1 MGISIGGL
9 GSGLPPNI
17 VEQLIEAE
25 KQPLK
30 TMQSQKG
37 KQDSKLKLVTEL
49 ETKLS
54 AVTGSLGTLASAKG
68 FQDLKLNTGDPNIIA
83 GTVDPSAGTKGSW
96 NVEVMQ
102 LAQKAAA
109 ITNGFPDKDKTEI
122 GVGYFRFQTPEGSKR
137 VYINGDNSTLQGA
150 VSAINAAHVG
160 VKASIINDRSDAD
173 YPFRLM
179 ISGDNVGGDNMIE
192 YPTLYFLDG
201 DQDIFFDK
209 EQEAKN
215 GVVKIDGFEFEVG
228 DNTVTDAIPGVT
240 LELRQAAPG
249 RTINVSVKE
258 DMQVVTGKMKTFV
271 DSINAVLT
279 FIQGQNKLSE
289 KTDTSQTL
297 GGDSIL
303 TSIENRLRRLIQEP
317 QFGVKGNIKRL
328 SELGVEFNRNGTL
341 EYKEERFTAILA
353 KQPMDVTAFLAGDG
367 YNAGFIPAVRREISA
382 VTAQGFGPL
391 TNRKKALQDRIN
403 QIDQRISD
411 KERQLGR
418 REETLRRQFSKLE
431 ETVSRLKSQGSA
443 LAGMPGAG
451 GGGGGGGTGLG

>member
-17 VEQLIEAE
+17 VDQLIEAE
-25 KQPLK
+25 RQPVK
-30 TMQSQKG
+30 SMQAQKS

-54 AVTGSLGTLASAKG
+54 AVTGNLGTLASAKG
-68 FQDLKLNTGDPNIIA
+68 FQDLKLNTGDPNIVA
-83 GTVDPSAGTKGSW
+83 GTVDPSAGVKGSW

-122 GVGYFRFQTPEGSKR
+122 GIGYFRFYTPEGSKR

-150 VSAINAAHVG
+150 ANAINAAHVG
-160 VKASIINDRSDAD
+160 VKAAVINDRSDPD
-173 YPFRLM
+173 SPYRLM
-179 ISGDNVGGDNMIE
+179 IAGDNVGGENMVK

-201 DQDIFFDK
+201 DQDIFFDR

-228 DNTVTDAIPGVT
+228 DNTVTDVIPGVT
-240 LELRQAAPG
+240 LELRQASPG
-249 RTINVSVKE
+249 RTVNISVKE
-258 DMQVVTGKMKTFV
+258 DMQVVTGKMKGFV
-271 DSINAVLT
+271 DSINAVLS
-279 FIQGQNKLSE
+279 FIQSQNKLNE

-303 TSIENRLRRLIQEP
+303 TSIENRIRRLIQEP
-317 QFGVKGNIKRL
+317 LYGIKGNINRL
-328 SELGVEFNRNGTL
+328 SQLGIEFNRNGTL
-341 EYKEERFTAILA
+341 DYKEERFTAVLS
-353 KQPMDVTAFLAGDG
+353 KQPGDVSAFLAGDG
-367 YNAGFIPAVRREISA
+367 FSTGFIPSVRREITA

-391 TNRKKALQDRIN
+391 NNRKKALQDRIN

-418 REETLRRQFSKLE
+418 REETLRRQFAKLE

-443 LAGMPGAG
+443 LAGLSAGGAGAG
-451 GGGGGGGTGLG
+451 GLPGLG